1 MSEWALS
8 NLELTRK
15 LRELE
20 EKLDKLDNRL
30 KAIEARCRGRKHRR
44 HKEEE

>member
-8 NLELTRK
+8 NFELTRK

-20 EKLDKLDNRL
+20 EKLGKL
-30 KAIEARCRGRKHRR
+30 EARLQILEKPKPAVRRRR
-44 HKEEE
+44 HG

>member
-20 EKLDKLDNRL
+20 EKLAELEGRL
-30 KAIEARCRGRKHRR
+30 KALEKTKPVRRRKRG
-44 HKEEE
+44 